1 LPAGTDIYVAD
12 NGSVLARGSQYT
24 EEEIDSALAGH
35 VMSILWDDAGTVDLE
50 MVFADLSSTSFGDD
64 LVQEVLKANPSVED
78 WRVGEAFAE
87 AYLID
92 HCNCEFPWP
101 TGRDLKN
108 PNASPAGT
116 DLVGFRKVNGQIRFA
131 FGEVKTSPQKEWPPS
146 VTKGRHGLKGQLER
160 LYKSTQVKSQLV
172 RYLGLHA
179 IGKVWCSTY
188 RSASKRYF
196 SDPDDI
202 ALLDAARTQCRRLG

>member
-1 LPAGTDIYVAD
+1 MQLPAGTDIYVAD

-50 MVFADLSSTSFGDD
+50 MIFADLSSTSFGDD

-92 HCNCEFPWP
+92 HCNCEFP
-101 TGRDLKN
+101 
-108 PNASPAGT
+108 
-116 DLVGFRKVNGQIRFA
+116 
-131 FGEVKTSPQKEWPPS
+131 
-146 VTKGRHGLKGQLER
+146 
-160 LYKSTQVKSQLV
+160 
-172 RYLGLHA
+172 
-179 IGKVWCSTY
+179 
-188 RSASKRYF
+188 
-196 SDPDDI
+196 
-202 ALLDAARTQCRRLG
+202 